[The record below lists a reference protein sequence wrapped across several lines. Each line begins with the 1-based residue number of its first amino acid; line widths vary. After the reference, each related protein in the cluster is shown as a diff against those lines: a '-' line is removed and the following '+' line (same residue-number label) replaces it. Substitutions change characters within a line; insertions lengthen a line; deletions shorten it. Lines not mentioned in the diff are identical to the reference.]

1 MALSSDSKREIGEYI
16 HKWVEGLAGKKKTEY
31 RKYAATG
38 IEPKGGH
45 KPFHRTLLPRSVSR
59 GSNFE
64 RSLSSGL
71 GATYEYCAEVVARQ
85 NFNEVERQHDLTGY
99 VPADSLAEI
108 DNIIHEVNNGKR
120 FSNYRHEVQRLVK
133 LVQGDSSSRVSRDV
147 RSDLYVKDGAGNEIY
162 IEFKSPSPN
171 KDQCLTTTRKHL
183 TIHCIKQ
190 EPFPN
195 VQTYFGMAYNPY
207 GMGEY
212 AYSFGCKYLDIK
224 NHALIGKPLWE
235 LLGGRGTYEDI
246 VGVYEKVGIAGG
258 TRAIQEALDV

>member
-1 MALSSDSKREIGEYI
+1 MAISSDIKREIGAYL
-16 HKWVEGLAGKKKTEY
+16 HRWVEDLARKKKTEY
-31 RKYAATG
+31 AKYAATG

-45 KPFHRTLLPRSVSR
+45 KPFHRALVPESVSR
-59 GSNFE
+59 GSSLE

-71 GATYEYCAEVVARQ
+71 GATYEHCAEVIACQR
-85 NFNEVERQHDLTGY
+85 FNEVKRQHDLAGY
-99 VPADSLAEI
+99 VPANTLAEI
-108 DNIIHEVNNGKR
+108 DNIIHEINIGKR

-133 LVQGDSSSRVSRDV
+133 LVRGDTSNSVSRDV
-147 RSDLYVKDGAGNEIY
+147 RSDLYVSDSTGNEIY

-190 EPFPN
+190 SSFPK

-207 GMGEY
+207 GTHDY

-235 LLGGRGTYEDI
+235 LLGGPGTYEDLVDI
-246 VGVYEKVGIAGG
+246 YENVGITGG
-258 TRAIQEALDV
+258 TKAIREAVDV